1 MRDRTPVYAALA
13 GVVAPAA
20 TIRLVG
26 YAVGN
31 GFLGREAGLTVLVAG
46 PLALG
51 VALVVAG
58 WVLGVYGTDPLD
70 RVRTRPTVRDRIP
83 ADAHEHLSEKTL
95 DQPATE
101 GAVPAGLFR
110 YGLLYC
116 LVVPA
121 VSLVVMP

>member
-26 YAVGN
+26 VAVT
-31 GFLGREAGLTVLVAG
+31 RGLVSRSTGMLALVAG
-46 PLALG
+46 PLAFG
-51 VALVVAG
+51 VALLVAG
-58 WVLGVYGTDPLD
+58 WVLGVHGQDPLD
-70 RVRTRPTVRDRIP
+70 RIRDRPTVRDRVP

-101 GAVPAGLFR
+101 GAVPPGLFR
-110 YGLLYC
+110 YGLVYC
-116 LVVPA
+116 LVVPL
-121 VSLVVMP
+121 VSLVVMG